1 MVTRGN
7 VSDLYQDL
15 HTSHTIV
22 TVHLILD
29 VNFVLLGST
38 PKRAVITPI
47 FALMAYKLPPKGA
60 NSWPPSDIDMEDS
73 ENGSP

>member
-7 VSDLYQDL
+7 ISDLYQDL
-15 HTSHTIV
+15 HASHIIV

-47 FALMAYKLPPKGA
+47 FALMAYKLPL
-60 NSWPPSDIDMEDS
+60 I
-73 ENGSP
+73 GSKVLAAL